1 MGRCC
6 RHHSLWCFG
15 SGFLG
20 NTRGRPVVWNV
31 EPGRRGGSG
40 RRPYGTNERNGG
52 DPREN
57 QGIGC
62 SVDEPGR
69 PRVRLPPLRRW
80 DLRREPQESRK
91 GDPTRL
97 LENSTVCE
105 KPVLHDP
112 VNGSGTAGTSP
123 RCTTATTVLG
133 TSGRTRMSQQRHRVG
148 PWCRPSSP
156 SSLGEDGEP
165 RRPRGWRVLM
175 RAKSSPRSAPRGNAR
190 NLDDL

>member
-1 MGRCC
+1 MARWRQGPGVVLPGMGRCC
-6 RHHSLWCFG
+6 RHHSLWRFG
-15 SGFLG
+15 SGSLG

-69 PRVRLPPLRRW
+69 PRVRLPPLRRR

-91 GDPTRL
+91 GGPTRL

-123 RCTTATTVLG
+123 RCTTVATVLG
-133 TSGRTRMSQQRHRVG
+133 TSGRITDEPATASGWSLV
-148 PWCRPSSP
+148 SSIL
-156 SSLGEDGEP
+156 SELA
-165 RRPRGWRVLM
+165 RRGW
-175 RAKSSPRSAPRGNAR
+175 
-190 NLDDL
+190 